1 MLKTN
6 VLMQSKPMIKK
17 VFPAL
22 VISLLLIGLFL
33 IRPTPPAAAY
43 PIDGYEL
50 SHISRVRYQQLVQD
64 STLRG
69 RWLKPGQLHS
79 IFEIRLNLLH
89 ADPDSL
95 PPSDPALQAK
105 LHGLLPNLNE
115 SYSVALLDM
124 TPGRE
129 LRYAARQADRGFQ
142 PGSVGKLA
150 VATAL
155 FCELENLFLDDFDQ
169 RLDLLMNKRVKANR
183 FGIPNQHTVPFFNV
197 ADNRYFRR
205 HVSEND
211 EFTLYEW
218 LDHMVS
224 VSSNAAAA
232 IVWREAIL
240 MRVFQDRYPAL
251 TDEEAREYFRTTDRR
266 ELSDIGNSVVNE
278 PLRHL
283 GIGRDEWRLGTMFT
297 RGGSSI
303 VPPQGG
309 SIGTPRGL
317 MKWLFSLEKG
327 DVIDTRSSLELKR
340 MMYLTDRRIRYAASP
355 ALDSAMVFFKSGSL
369 YGCGGTGPCGKYR
382 GNSMNY
388 MNSVAIVEQPDGTRY
403 LVTLMT
409 NVLRKNSAYDHMILA
424 GRIDRMLRPEAEK
437 KDDSRVAKSDVE
449 GSGD

>member
-1 MLKTN
+1 M
-6 VLMQSKPMIKK
+6 SKRILI
-17 VFPAL
+17 AL
-22 VISLLLIGLFL
+22 PLVLFL
-33 IRPTPPAAAY
+33 ILLCWLTPTPPAGAY
-43 PIDGYEL
+43 PIDGYALTEV
-50 SHISRVRYQQLVQD
+50 SRLRYQQLVQD

-69 RWLKPGQLHS
+69 RRLKPGQLHS
-79 IFEIRLNLLH
+79 IFEMRLNLLH
-89 ADPDSL
+89 QPLDSL
-95 PPSDPALQAK
+95 PPSDSALQAQ
-105 LHGLLPNLNE
+105 LHTLLPNLNE
-115 SYSVALLDM
+115 SYSVALFDI

-129 LRYAARQADRGFQ
+129 PRYAARQANRGFQ

-150 VATAL
+150 VITAL
-155 FCELENLFLDDFDQ
+155 FCELENLFVDDFDR
-169 RLDLLMNKRVKANR
+169 RLELLMNKRVRSNR
-183 FGIPNQHTVPFFNV
+183 FGVPNQHTVPFFNV

-205 HVSEND
+205 KVNEND

-240 MRVFQDRYPAL
+240 MRVFQDRYPEL
-251 TDEEAREYFRTTDRR
+251 TDAEAREYFRTTDRR

-297 RGGSSI
+297 RGGSAI

-317 MKWLFSLEKG
+317 MKWLFALEKG
-327 DVIDTRSSLELKR
+327 RVIDVRSSLEIKR

-355 ALDSAMVFFKSGSL
+355 SLDSALVFFKSGSL

-388 MNSVAIVEQPDGTRY
+388 MNSVAIVEQPDRTRY

-409 NVLRKNSAYDHMILA
+409 NVLRKNSAYDHLILA
-424 GRIDRMLRPEAEK
+424 GRIDRLLRPRAKK
-437 KDDSRVAKSDVE
+437 KDDSAVARSDVE
-449 GSGD
+449 GTGD

>member
-1 MLKTN
+1 
-6 VLMQSKPMIKK
+6 MIQKLL
-17 VFPAL
+17 FPFL
-22 VISLLLIGLFL
+22 LLLILTGIFL
-33 IRPTPPAAAY
+33 VQPAVPVAAY
-43 PIDGYEL
+43 PIDGYDL
-50 SHISRVRYQQLVQD
+50 SRISRVRYQQLVQD

-69 RWLKPGQLHS
+69 RRLKPGQLHS
-79 IFEIRLNLLH
+79 IFEMRLNLL
-89 ADPDSL
+89 DTRWDSL
-95 PPSDPALQAK
+95 PPNDSALQAR
-105 LHGLLPNLNE
+105 LHRLLPNLNE

-129 LRYAARQADRGFQ
+129 LRYAARQAERGFQ

-150 VATAL
+150 VATAF
-155 FCELENLFLDDFDQ
+155 FCELENIFVDDFDK
-169 RLDLLMNKRVKANR
+169 RLELLMNKRVKANR
-183 FGIPNQHTVPFFNV
+183 FGVPNQHTVPFFNV

-205 HVSEND
+205 HVNEND
-211 EFTLYEW
+211 QFTLYEW

-240 MRVFQDRYPAL
+240 MRVFQDRYPEL
-251 TDEEAREYFRTTDRR
+251 TDDEAQEYFRTTDRR

-297 RGGSSI
+297 RGGSAI

-317 MKWLFSLEKG
+317 MKWLFALEKG
-327 DVIDTRSSLELKR
+327 QIIDTRSSLELKR

-424 GRIDRMLRPEAEK
+424 GRIDRMLRPEAVK
-437 KDDSRVAKSDVE
+437 KDDSAVAKSDVE
-449 GSGD
+449 GAGD

>member
-1 MLKTN
+1 MSKRILI
-6 VLMQSKPMIKK
+6 VLP
-17 VFPAL
+17 L
-22 VISLLLIGLFL
+22 VLILLLCWLH
-33 IRPTPPAAAY
+33 PTPPVAAY

-50 SHISRVRYQQLVQD
+50 TEISRLRYQQLVQD

-69 RWLKPGQLHS
+69 RRLKAGQLHS
-79 IFEIRLNLLH
+79 IFEMRLNLLH
-89 ADPDSL
+89 HDLDSL
-95 PPSDPALQAK
+95 PPSDSALQAR
-105 LHGLLPNLNE
+105 LHALLPNLNE
-115 SYSVALLDM
+115 SYSVALFDM

-129 LRYAARQADRGFQ
+129 PRYAARQADRGFQ

-150 VATAL
+150 VITGL
-155 FCELENLFLDDFDQ
+155 FCELENLFVDDFDK
-169 RLDLLMNKRVKANR
+169 RLELLMNKRVRANR
-183 FGIPNQHTVPFFNV
+183 FGVPNQHTVPFFNV
-197 ADNRYFRR
+197 DNNRYFRR
-205 HVSEND
+205 KVNEND

-224 VSSNAAAA
+224 VSSNAAAT

-240 MRVFQDRYPAL
+240 MRVFQDRYPEL
-251 TDEEAREYFRTTDRR
+251 TDAEAQEYFRTTDRR

-317 MKWLFSLEKG
+317 MKWLFALEKG
-327 DVIDTRSSLELKR
+327 NVIDVRSSLEIKR

-388 MNSVAIVEQPDGTRY
+388 MNSVAIVEQPDRTRY

-424 GRIDRMLRPEAEK
+424 GRIDRLLRPQAEK
-437 KDDSRVAKSDVE
+437 KDDSSVARSDVE
-449 GSGD
+449 GSEN